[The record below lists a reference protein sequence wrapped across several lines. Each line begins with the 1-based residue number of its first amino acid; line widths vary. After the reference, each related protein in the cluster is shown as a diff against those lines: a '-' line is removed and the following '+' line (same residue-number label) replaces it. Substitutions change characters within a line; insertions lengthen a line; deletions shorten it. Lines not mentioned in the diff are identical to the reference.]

1 MILLSL
7 ETPGDSETISSFT
20 KKELIWWTFKRGRSK
35 FQVLANSKDL
45 ARAKR
50 NDFAN
55 SKDLARLKKHDFA
68 NSGDTTRLRNNQ
80 IFHKE
85 GAHLVDL

>member
-1 MILLSL
+1 MILLIL
-7 ETPGDSETISSFT
+7 ETPGDSKTMSSLR

-45 ARAKR
+45 AR
-50 NDFAN
+50 
-55 SKDLARLKKHDFA
+55 LKNHDFA
-68 NSGDTTRLRNNQ
+68 NSGHTRRLQNNE
-80 IFHKE
+80 FFEKE